1 MFLVNTKMSAW
12 HGSINLNNFKLI
24 LSNLQNANVNL
35 CQTKEVFVSFYYEGL
50 NVSFIGTLEN
60 TIATSQ

>member
-1 MFLVNTKMSAW
+1 MSAW
-12 HGSINLNNFKLI
+12 HGSINLNIFKLI

-35 CQTKEVFVSFYYEGL
+35 CQTKKVFVSFYYEGL